1 MIIFGLSPLEVGN
14 LTYLEYS
21 VMMER
26 YNEKMKNDYEMQRNV
41 IFNAIINANRKKN
54 SGMIPLFKDNS
65 EKTATEI
72 IEEREELF
80 G

>member
-54 SGMIPLFKDNS
+54 SSMIPLFKDNS